1 MTDLA
6 ALVVRMQAD
15 NSSYIKALDQA
26 TGKLSQFSKDQ
37 TNLLKDLGEKF
48 AAAFTI
54 EKIVEFSASSI
65 ESAASLDK
73 MAQSS
78 GIAVESLS
86 ALRLAAAASGL
97 SQDDLGLAFKKL
109 NVSIAQAA
117 GDGSSKAAAAFKS
130 MGISVTDASGNVK
143 TADTVFAEIATKFQ
157 GYADGPNKVAIA
169 VQLLGRQ
176 GQNLIPVLNQGAAGL
191 DDFRAKAEAAGLVIS
206 GQLAAAAEEF
216 EQKAAVMKAS
226 IIDGLGVQITAQL
239 LPALTSM
246 VDAFDAGGNSG
257 AIMAQAASQI
267 VTGIKLVA
275 TVIIEVVAQFEKW
288 GNAIGA
294 VGAAAVAAA
303 HGDFAEAGDIW
314 KAGAAD
320 NVATQERASAL
331 ITALWHEQNAEEIA
345 EAKAKY
351 ELFAYLDKNKPAAP
365 NETAAGVGEKAIK
378 ELEKYTTGIKDQEL
392 AFGLGGA
399 ALTRYKLQFGP
410 LADAIKNAGDE
421 GKKLAVEA
429 QSYADKLQFKVDTR
443 TTDAVT
449 HSLQDQVTL
458 YEAGDVAAER
468 YKLTTGDLGKAYDR
482 MGAAGEKARNTA
494 LGLQATITQRKDD
507 NAIKAID
514 DQTLVLTGHLNAA
527 ALSAFDLQNRALKT
541 NLTAAGD
548 TGGLDK
554 LAAQRDQVDAQS
566 QINELNLKASQIN
579 TQLSVQVDLLN
590 AKIANG
596 QVSQLVGDNE
606 IADAR
611 TNALM
616 QLQAINTQEQTIATT
631 SGSTNVALVDGVK
644 KFGSSLV
651 ALQTQTKALENS
663 IRSGLE
669 SAFANNFADLI
680 TGAKSFTQAIRAMA
694 TDIEKQFVNIIAKNF
709 AENLFG
715 TGGAAGGLSGMLA
728 GFLGG
733 GSGNGQSSGANASIA
748 STGGPDDILAS
759 LSASGYAGGGT
770 IPSGQV
776 GLVGEEGPELA
787 YSGSQDMNIVPMK
800 AGGGVSVTNHFI
812 IQAPSGQISRQSQ
825 MQTAAAAAR
834 SIGQANRRNNQ

>member
-54 EKIVEFSASSI
+54 DKIVEFSVSSI

-78 GIAVESLS
+78 GIAVENLS
-86 ALRLAAAASGL
+86 ALSLAAAASGL

-143 TADTVFAEIATKFQ
+143 SADAIFAEVATKFQ

-191 DDFRAKAEAAGLVIS
+191 DDFRAKAEAAGIVMS
-206 GQLAAAAEEF
+206 GELAAAAEEF
-216 EQKAAVMKAS
+216 SQKAAVLKTS
-226 IIDGLGVQITAQL
+226 LVEGLGNQLAAQL
-239 LPALTSM
+239 LPVLNTL
-246 VDAFDAGGNSG
+246 VDQFS
-257 AIMAQAASQI
+257 AASSGGSAFAEVAGVI
-267 VTGIKLVA
+267 VGAVKVIA
-275 TVIIEVVAQFEKW
+275 TLIIEAVSEFQQLGQSF
-288 GNAIGA
+288 GA

-303 HGDFAEAGDIW
+303 QGNFSEAATIW
-314 KAGAAD
+314 KQSGED
-320 NVATQERASAL
+320 NVATQKTAADR
-331 ITALWHEQNAEEIA
+331 ITALWHVQSEEEIA

-365 NETAAGVGEKAIK
+365 NEAAAGVGEKAIK

-443 TTDAVT
+443 ATDAVT
-449 HSLQDQVTL
+449 NSLQDQVTL

-494 LGLQATITQRKDD
+494 LALEATITQRKDD

-554 LAAQRDQVDAQS
+554 LAAQRGQVDAQS

-579 TQLSVQVDLLN
+579 TDLSVQVDLLN

-733 GSGNGQSSGANASIA
+733 GGNGLSSGANASIA
-748 STGGPDDILAS
+748 TTGGPDDILAS
-759 LSASGYAGGGT
+759 LSASGYASGGT